1 MRHRPDATQEL
12 GMPPMPV
19 LRGSEVVYSLL
30 LLLKLLLQN
39 LDQMEKQHKVFIDFL
54 CKFFRS
60 CAARRAAD
68 LCS

>member
-39 LDQMEKQHKVFIDFL
+39 LDDGVAFSSAIHHRISL
-54 CKFFRS
+54 SRT
-60 CAARRAAD
+60 
-68 LCS
+68 